1 MGFKTRED
9 KPYTKAD
16 YYREMEEKA
25 ALKRLAAFSNPVLVS
40 DIKEPAW
47 LDEPQNL
54 EQPTVDSAIDEVVDV
69 TESTTPSPPV
79 IETKPKRKTQAR
91 KKTSSKKKVKK
102 VENTNS

>member
-16 YYREMEEKA
+16 HYREMEEKA
-25 ALKRLAAFSNPVLVS
+25 AFKRMAAFSNPVLIS

-47 LDEPQNL
+47 LDEPQTL
-54 EQPTVDSAIDEVVDV
+54 EQPTVDSATVDVVDEV
-69 TESTTPSPPV
+69 ELSTTAAAV